1 MHQKWKYYREKKQDF
16 ERYLILLDI
25 KMSANSNKTEL
36 SEQFMVMWKEE
47 RPPELFFKK
56 GVLRNFAKF
65 TGKHLCLS
73 LFFNKVAGPA
83 KFLRTTSPTEHL
95 RATASKAW
103 KECRINLRFFQTD
116 IFKCEIFFQL
126 TPEILF
132 VFKLAWHWLADTQR
146 SNSCLCDVLP
156 SYRMSYD
163 IAMTWCVR
171 CVGGIS

>member
-1 MHQKWKYYREKKQDF
+1 MRNLNLFSIWVIFVMNQSDSKKQSS
-16 ERYLILLDI
+16 RRVLWI
-25 KMSANSNKTEL
+25 
-36 SEQFMVMWKEE
+36 
-47 RPPELFFKK
+47 

-83 KFLRTTSPTEHL
+83 KFLRTTFPTEHL

>member
-1 MHQKWKYYREKKQDF
+1 MISKCRQTRIKLNSVSSLWLCGKKNGHRSCSLKKVFSEISQNSQENTCAWVSF
-16 ERYLILLDI
+16 LI
-25 KMSANSNKTEL
+25 
-36 SEQFMVMWKEE
+36 
-47 RPPELFFKK
+47 
-56 GVLRNFAKF
+56 
-65 TGKHLCLS
+65 
-73 LFFNKVAGPA
+73 VAGPA
-83 KFLRTTSPTEHL
+83 KFLRTTFPTEHL